1 MSAEPRPNPAALR
14 LAGTLA
20 LVLLAAL
27 AVLRSSIGTALDSFT
42 IDEPWHI
49 VAGTAYVRDGGRHL
63 NPEHPPLVKL
73 VVGAAMPSD
82 FTLPPEPALR
92 EKTQER
98 EWVETAMFQANDE
111 ARAQAHAR
119 RAMWLFNGTLI
130 AALGLLLWRA
140 AGFAWA
146 AGTLGFI
153 AAEPTLGAHLPVAMT
168 DGPLALT
175 LAPAIV
181 AAGLMAATWRWPW
194 VIATGVFAGLALS
207 TKHSALAGLLGVA
220 IVLNAGIWAGLFKGG
235 MQEGWSRQGKLIAAA
250 ALALVLLW
258 SHYGFRFHADA
269 DGEDRFNL
277 SMETKIEEVSTP
289 ALQTLIQLADTAH
302 LLPRPYLWGLA
313 DTVRAGV
320 EGRGIA
326 THLIW
331 GKKYHGRTPWF
342 TWPAILAAK
351 IPLALLALSALG
363 VALLLWRS
371 RLNPATRWMLAAL
384 AFASVGHLAALVVSP
399 AAWGGVRHATP
410 LILAAAILGGGAAS
424 EAWRRRSRVLL
435 GAVAVLFVAA
445 FAMTIREPRLWE
457 YHNELVGGTAGGY
470 LAFHNEGVDLGQ
482 RFGEI
487 RAFHDAQIA
496 QSGEPMYVN
505 YLMMERQVR
514 AARLNYRRKV
524 ESLNDTNTAGVW
536 DGWHVYTATD
546 ELPWPEGDWDPKGV
560 FAQMQRVARLGYVS
574 VWRGRLVRPQSRASS
589 LGFKVAD
596 YIYKENGNDWAL
608 VAQRL
613 EEVVAV
619 LPQNVG
625 SAVELGNAYLRLGE
639 GEKAVRAY
647 RGLLEQTKAPLDAKV
662 ARQLREQIG
671 KIEQAGQQAE
681 QPASDI
687 SRIEPMRNPWME

>member
-1 MSAEPRPNPAALR
+1 MSAEPRRNLIALR
-14 LAGTLA
+14 FAGTLV
-20 LVLLAAL
+20 LVLLAVL

-73 VVGAAMPSD
+73 VVGAAMPTD
-82 FTLPPEPALR
+82 FTLPPEPSLQ
-92 EKTQER
+92 EKAQER
-98 EWVETAMFQANDE
+98 EWVETAMFEANDE

-130 AALGLLLWRA
+130 AVLGVLLWRA

-153 AAEPTLGAHLPVAMT
+153 ALEPTLGAHLPVVMT

-194 VIATGVFAGLALS
+194 VIATGLFAGLALS
-207 TKHSALAGLLGVA
+207 TKHSALAGVLGVG
-220 IVLNAGIWAGLFKGG
+220 IVLNAGLWVGLLKGG
-235 MQEGWSRQGKLIAAA
+235 MNEGLSRQGKLIAAA
-250 ALALVLLW
+250 VLALMVLW
-258 SHYGFRFHADA
+258 SQYGFRFHADA
-269 DGEDRFNL
+269 DGSDRFNL
-277 SMETKIEEVSTP
+277 ALETKIEQVSTP
-289 ALQTLIQLADTAH
+289 ALHAAIQLADTAH

-313 DTVRAGV
+313 DTVRTGI
-320 EGRGIA
+320 EGRGFA

-331 GKKYHGRTPWF
+331 GRKHHGRTPWF

-351 IPLALLALSALG
+351 IPLGLLALSALG
-363 VALLLWRS
+363 VGLLLWRS

-384 AFASVGHLAALVVSP
+384 LAASVLHLAALMVSP
-399 AAWGGVRHATP
+399 QAWGGVRHATP
-410 LILAAAILGGGAAS
+410 LILTAAILGGGAAS
-424 EAWRRRSRVLL
+424 EAWRRRSRALL
-435 GAVAVLFVAA
+435 GAVASLFVAA

-470 LAFHNEGVDLGQ
+470 VAFNNEGIDLGQ

-505 YLMMERQVR
+505 YLMVERQMR
-514 AARLNYRRKV
+514 AARLNHRRKV
-524 ESLNDTNTAGVW
+524 ESLDDTNTEGVW

-546 ELPWPEGDWDPKGV
+546 ELPWPEGDWDPKDV
-560 FAQMQRVARLGYVS
+560 FAQMQRVAQLGYVS

-596 YIYKENGNDWAL
+596 YIYKENGSDWAL

-613 EEVVAV
+613 EEVVA
-619 LPQNVG
+619 LIPQNVG
-625 SAVELGNAYLRLGE
+625 SAVELGNAYLRLGD
-639 GEKAVRAY
+639 GANATRAY

-662 ARQLREQIG
+662 ERQLREQIE
-671 KIEQAGQQAE
+671 KIEQAGQTAAE
-681 QPASDI
+681 I

>member
-1 MSAEPRPNPAALR
+1 MSDEPRRNLIAPC

-49 VAGTAYVRDGGRHL
+49 VAGTAYVRDGARHL

-82 FTLPPEPALR
+82 FILPSEPALQ
-92 EKTQER
+92 EKAQER
-98 EWVETAMFQANDE
+98 EWVESTMFQTNDA

-119 RAMWLFNGTLI
+119 HAMWLFNGMLI

-153 AAEPTLGAHLPVAMT
+153 ALEPTLGAHLPVAMT

-181 AAGLMAATWRWPW
+181 AAGMMAAAWRWPW

-207 TKHSALAGLLGVA
+207 TKHSALAGLLGVV
-220 IVLNAGIWAGLFKGG
+220 IVLSAGIWAGLLKGG
-235 MQEGWSRQGKLIAAA
+235 MKEGAARQGKLIVAV
-250 ALALVLLW
+250 ALALALLW
-258 SHYGFRFHADA
+258 AHYGFRFHADA
-269 DGEDRFNL
+269 DGSDRFNL
-277 SMETKIEEVSTP
+277 PMETKIEEVSTP
-289 ALQTLIQLADTAH
+289 ALQAMIQFADTAH

-331 GKKYHGRTPWF
+331 GEKYHGRTPWF

-371 RLNPATRWMLAAL
+371 GLNPATRWMLAAL
-384 AFASVGHLAALVVSP
+384 AFASIGHLAALIVSP

-410 LILAAAILGGGAAS
+410 LILTAAILGGGAVS
-424 EAWRRRSRVLL
+424 QAWRRRSRLLL
-435 GAVAVLFVAA
+435 GAVSVLFVAA

-457 YHNELVGGTAGGY
+457 YHNELVGGTKGGY
-470 LAFHNEGVDLGQ
+470 VAFHNEGVDLGQ
-482 RFGEI
+482 RYGEI
-487 RAFHDAQIA
+487 RAFHDAQITR
-496 QSGEPMYVN
+496 SGEPMYVN
-505 YLMMERQVR
+505 YQMIERQMR
-514 AARLNYRRKV
+514 AERLNYRRKV
-524 ESLNDTNTAGVW
+524 ESLDDTNTAGVW

-546 ELPWPEGDWDPKGV
+546 ELPWPEGDWDPKDV
-560 FAQMQRVARLGYVS
+560 FAQMQRVAQLGYVS

-596 YIYKENGNDWAL
+596 YIYKENGSDWAL

-613 EEVVAV
+613 EEVVA
-619 LPQNVG
+619 LIPQSVG
-625 SAVELGNAYLRLGE
+625 SAVELGNAYLRLGD
-639 GEKAVRAY
+639 GANATRVY

-662 ARQLREQIG
+662 ERQLREQIG
-671 KIEQAGQQAE
+671 RIEQAGQTA
-681 QPASDI
+681 ADI